1 MEKLDRLGWAAGIS
15 FRAYGVRVGIR
26 TTTSDVLPLI
36 YPLLPPGWK
45 PLSRPIVDYLYSFV
59 VGGRGPASI
68 RHFHIVYSGAVRLAR
83 TTDLSQALRLLELD
97 LHFYVAERARYRVFV
112 HAGVVGWQGRA
123 IVIPGRTW
131 SGKTSLV
138 RSLVEAGASYYSDE
152 FAVFDA
158 SGRVHP
164 YPIALGIRD
173 EHSGLP
179 RKYSIAELGGTV
191 GSRPLPVELIVFTQ
205 FQPGARWR
213 PQLLTPGR
221 TVLELLRHTLP
232 ARREPERVLKTLSV
246 VASHA
251 TALKGDRGEA
261 RDLAV
266 GLLEWLSRLKT
277 CSPGAKKLVSS
288 ELLARSGRSSSLSP

>member
-26 TTTSDVLPLI
+26 TTTPDVLPLI

-45 PLSRPIVDYLYSFV
+45 PLTRPVVDYLYSLI
-59 VGGRGPASI
+59 VGGKGPASI

-83 TTDLSQALRLLELD
+83 TTDLYEALRLLELD
-97 LHFYVAERARYRVFV
+97 LHFYIAERARYRVFV

-138 RSLVEAGASYYSDE
+138 RALVAAGASYYSDE

-179 RKYSIAELGGTV
+179 KKCAIAELGGIV
-191 GSRPLPVELIVFTQ
+191 GSRPLPVGLIVFTQ
-205 FQPGARWR
+205 FQPGAQWR
-213 PQLLTPGR
+213 PRQLTPGR
-221 TVLELLRHTLP
+221 TVLELLRHTIP
-232 ARREPERVLKTLSV
+232 ARREPERVLKTLCA

-251 TALKGDRGEA
+251 PALTGRRGEA
-261 RDLAV
+261 HDLAA
-266 GLLEWLSRLKT
+266 GLLEWLGRLKRH
-277 CSPGAKKLVSS
+277 SPGAKRLVSS
-288 ELLARSGRSSSLSP
+288 GPTAASRRSSPLAP